1 MIRYSMDDAF
11 VPLGT
16 AMAYI
21 AVHVF
26 RGDFCI
32 SQSRTKRSADFSI
45 IQPYL
50 QRAEIIPV
58 RSRTE
63 RLFGWSP

>member
-45 IQPYL
+45 I
-50 QRAEIIPV
+50 
-58 RSRTE
+58 
-63 RLFGWSP
+63 